1 MKYCPKCGHSNEDT
15 VQYCGNCGTFLGEAQ
30 PAPAAPVPPVEPVA
44 DPIAPEAPTAEAA
57 PEAEAAP
64 ATGYVTD
71 YNNAYNTSG
80 AGQIP
85 AAPVSN
91 TATLWLILN
100 IVLTVLCC
108 GNVVNIVGIVFA
120 ALGMSAFNKGDYT
133 QMANNVKVSKIL
145 FFVGL
150 GLGLLMIIG
159 FIVAS
164 VASAGGLLGALGEY
178 GYYD

>member
-30 PAPAAPVPPVEPVA
+30 PAPTAPVPPVEPVA

-80 AGQIP
+80 AGPIP

-108 GNVVNIVGIVFA
+108 GNVVNIIGIVFA

-133 QMANNVKVSKIL
+133 QMASQVKISKIL

-150 GLGLLMIIG
+150 GLGLLSAIIMIIA
-159 FIVAS
+159 IV
-164 VASAGGLLGALGEY
+164 AGGLSSFADFGY
-178 GYYD
+178 GY

>member
-1 MKYCPKCGHSNEDT
+1 MKYCPKCAHSNEDT

-30 PAPAAPVPPVEPVA
+30 S
-44 DPIAPEAPTAEAA
+44 APEAPIPPVESVAEPVAPEAPAAEATPVVEAA
-57 PEAEAAP
+57 PLSGSY
-64 ATGYVTD
+64 TTD
-71 YNNAYNTSG
+71 YNNAYNTTE

-108 GNVVNIVGIVFA
+108 GNVVNIVGIIFA

-133 QMANNVKVSKIL
+133 QMASQVKISKIL

-150 GLGLLMIIG
+150 GLGLLFAVIMIITA
-159 FIVAS
+159 V
-164 VASAGGLLGALGEY
+164 AGGLSSFGDFEY
-178 GYYD
+178 GY